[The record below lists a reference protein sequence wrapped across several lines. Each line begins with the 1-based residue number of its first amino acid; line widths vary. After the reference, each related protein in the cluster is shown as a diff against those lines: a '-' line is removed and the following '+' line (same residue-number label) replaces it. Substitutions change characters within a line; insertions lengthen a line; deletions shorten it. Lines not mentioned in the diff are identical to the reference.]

1 VVPGPLPQVE
11 GASFG
16 ASRRCPLAYIQPM
29 PLSSDE
35 LQRYARHLVL
45 PLVGE
50 SGQDRLH
57 ASSALII
64 GLGGLGSPAALY
76 LAAAGVGRLG
86 LLDHDTVAVHNLQ
99 RQVIHDTAAIG
110 MPKTASAR
118 ARIEAL
124 NPHVRV
130 DTWQMALTRDNAR
143 GIVGDYD
150 VILDGTDTFA
160 TRYLV
165 NDACVLERKPYVHAS
180 VHRFEG
186 QLAVFGAADGPC
198 YRCVHPEPPPAGS
211 VPSCAEGGVLGV
223 LPGLLGTLQATEAL
237 KLLLG
242 IGTAMTG
249 RLLVVDAL
257 AMRFHEVGVER
268 DPSCA
273 WCATRTATVL
283 LDDYAAFCGE
293 PPTSGASTP
302 DDAQDDG
309 ATTITPRDLAMRLAR
324 GDRLRLIDVREAWE
338 LRTASLE
345 VAEPIVMSSIPVRQ
359 GALPR
364 DATYVIMC
372 HHGTRSAM
380 VADYLRTAGLSRVLN
395 LDGGID
401 RWSVE
406 VDPSVPRY

>member
-1 VVPGPLPQVE
+1 
-11 GASFG
+11 
-16 ASRRCPLAYIQPM
+16 M
-29 PLSSDE
+29 PLTSDE

-45 PLVGE
+45 PQVGE
-50 SGQDRLH
+50 AGQERLR
-57 ASSALII
+57 ASSALVI

-76 LAAAGVGRLG
+76 LAAAGIGRLG
-86 LLDHDTVAVHNLQ
+86 VLDHDTIAVHNLQ
-99 RQVIHDTAAIG
+99 RQVLHDTASIG
-110 MPKTASAR
+110 TPKTVSAR
-118 ARIEAL
+118 ARLEAL

-130 DTWQMALTRDNAR
+130 ETWQTVLTRDNAR

-150 VILDGTDTFA
+150 VVLDGTDTFA

-165 NDACVLERKPYVHAS
+165 NDACVLERRRYVHAS

-223 LPGLLGTLQATEAL
+223 LPGLLGTLQATEAI

-242 IGTAMTG
+242 IGAPLVG

-257 AMRFHEVGVER
+257 AMRFHEVGVAR
-268 DPSCA
+268 DPHCA
-273 WCATRTATVL
+273 WCATRTATAL
-283 LDDYAAFCGE
+283 LADYAAFCGE
-293 PPTSGASTP
+293 GHPAQPGDAAGDAAADAAS
-302 DDAQDDG
+302 DAI
-309 ATTITPRDLAMRLAR
+309 AHAIAPRELAMRLAR

-338 LRTASLE
+338 LRTASLDA
-345 VAEPIVMSSIPVRQ
+345 AEPIVMGAIPARQ
-359 GALPR
+359 ADLPR

-380 VADYLRTAGLSRVLN
+380 VADYLRASGFPRVLN
-395 LDGGID
+395 LEGGID